1 MPDPDAFPTGAP
13 AMGRREL
20 VAGSAGIAVGL
31 AAGAA
36 MFSREAAAQPLPG
49 ASVSMSVR
57 DFGARG
63 DGRANDAPAIRA
75 AIAAAREADHQEK
88 RVLFP
93 AGIYN
98 VDTIDL
104 TGTRGIVFIA
114 EGTVQLVGAGSGDF
128 ILGARRDARNG
139 GDGSAYNFRM
149 EGGQFLIAPAPG
161 ARYRHAMQLHGF
173 VQSNLNSVSVSGE
186 FGLGEFERVAVT
198 IDRSWINLFNGLAVA
213 CPGRPAG
220 GGRTIAIRCEEDNV
234 NANTFAGCRIK
245 GVEGE
250 AGAANSIGL
259 VLTGTANR
267 VANCDISAVATAIE
281 LKAARGCTLSDNY
294 HELTQ
299 RTVVA
304 RTGNSCGCVIT
315 GGYYEVGPQ
324 TIALSLGS
332 SESTTVI
339 GGYFRGSG
347 GGVFVDRGSA
357 CYGLT
362 VIEPVL
368 RDIAVAYTGIER
380 GAAAPG
386 AAATRVSAGG
396 IVFPDVAVP
405 SDHRRTLDDY
415 EEGRFLPQGNG
426 FVFKDGS
433 ASFTKIGNVVHLR
446 FRMAFPISG
455 SQEEAALIGLPVL
468 ADPGEGGG
476 VMLGEQ
482 RNPDGNAIT
491 IRGDRLVVID
501 PRTGRARTNAEVSG
515 QIYSGVATYA
525 ASGPVRP
532 G

>member
-1 MPDPDAFPTGAP
+1 MPDPDQFPGHGA
-13 AMGRREL
+13 AIGRREL
-20 VAGSAGIAVGL
+20 VSGGVGI

-36 MFSREAAAQPLPG
+36 MFSREAAAQPLPD
-49 ASVSMSVR
+49 ARMSLSVR

-63 DGRANDAPAIRA
+63 DGRANDGGAIRA
-75 AIAAAREADHQEK
+75 AIAVAREADHQEK

-114 EGTVQLVGAGSGDF
+114 DGTVQLMGGGSGDF
-128 ILGARRDARNG
+128 ILGARRDAGNG
-139 GDGSAYNFRM
+139 GDGSVYNFRM
-149 EGGQFLIAPAPG
+149 EGGQFLVAPAPG

-173 VQSNLNSVSVSGE
+173 VQSSLSAVSVSGE
-186 FGLGEFERVAVT
+186 FGLGEFERAAVT
-198 IDRSWINLFNGLAVA
+198 IDRSWINQFNGLAVA
-213 CPGRPAG
+213 CPGRPGG

-234 NANTFAGCRIK
+234 NANIFTGCRIK
-245 GVEGE
+245 GVEG
-250 AGAANSIGL
+250 AAAVANSIGL

-267 VANCDISAVATAIE
+267 VANCDISAVAIGIE

-294 HELTQ
+294 HELTL

-324 TIALSLGS
+324 TTALSLGS

-347 GGVFVDRGSA
+347 GGVFIDRGPA

-368 RDIAVAYTGIER
+368 LDIAVPYTGIER
-380 GAAAPG
+380 GASASG
-386 AAATRVSAGG
+386 SAATRLSAGA
-396 IVFPDVAVP
+396 IVFPDEAVP

-415 EEGRFLPQGNG
+415 EEGRLIPKGNG
-426 FVFKDGS
+426 FVFKDAS
-433 ASFTKIGNVVHLR
+433 ASFTKIGNVVHVR
-446 FRMAFPISG
+446 FRLTFPVSS
-455 SQEEAALIGLPVL
+455 SQDEAALVGLPMP

-482 RNPDGNAIT
+482 RNPDGNAIA
-491 IRGDRLVVID
+491 IRGDWLVVID
-501 PRTGRARTNAEVSG
+501 PHTGRARTNAEVSG
-515 QIYSGVATYA
+515 QLYSGVATYA
-525 ASGPVRP
+525 ASGPAGRS
-532 G
+532 